1 VISTSAE
8 AIRDHLIGVLGGCTA
23 SEPVA
28 AAVELGIRN
37 EVAVRRALAS
47 AVNIGAAV
55 IRPTTTTPDR
65 PPARVTDIRDIRHS
79 ERERVRPTT
88 EHTSRPVVHWHRSG
102 EGPPL
107 LLLNGWTASGLAWPH
122 AWLRRLEEAYDVIRI
137 DNRGTGWS
145 RSAPTPFT
153 IVDLADDA
161 RDVLRASGIDRA
173 SVLGISMGGMIA
185 QELAIRHRD
194 AVERLV
200 LAATRPP
207 TPAHTPMSRAALR
220 LAMSRPQRDQ
230 PRREFVI
237 STWAQTTGDGFV
249 AAHPEAL
256 NELGDQVMRRITP
269 RSGRLNQMRAIMSWR
284 GPQRLSRVAAP
295 ATVVHGDQD
304 PLIDVDNGRRLAQL
318 IPSAHYV
325 ELSGV
330 GHLVAHE
337 AGDVLI
343 AALSQ

>member
-1 VISTSAE
+1 MISRSAE
-8 AIRDHLIGVLGGCTA
+8 AIRDRLIGILRPCTA
-23 SEPVA
+23 SEPIA

-37 EVAVRRALAS
+37 EAAVRRALAS
-47 AVNIGAAV
+47 AANIGAGV
-55 IRPTTTTPDR
+55 VRPTPTTQDR
-65 PPARVTDIRDIRHS
+65 PPARVVDIRDIRNF
-79 ERERVRPTT
+79 ERERAGNTADHRFRPA
-88 EHTSRPVVHWHRSG
+88 VHWHRSG
-102 EGPPL
+102 DGPPL
-107 LLLNGWTASGLAWPH
+107 LLLNGWTASGLAWPQ
-122 AWLRRLEEAYDVIRI
+122 AWLRRLEETYDVIRI

-145 RSAPTPFT
+145 RSAPSPFT
-153 IVDLADDA
+153 IVDLANDA
-161 RDVLRASGIDRA
+161 RDVLRASRIDRA
-173 SVLGISMGGMIA
+173 AVLGISMGGMIA
-185 QELAIRHRD
+185 QELAIRHSD
-194 AVERLV
+194 TVERLV

-237 STWAQTTGDGFV
+237 STWAQTTGDGFA

-256 NELGDQVMRRITP
+256 DELGDQIMQRITP
-269 RSGRLNQMRAIMSWR
+269 RSGRLNQMRAIMSWH

-304 PLIDVDNGRRLAQL
+304 PLIGVDNGRRLAQL
-318 IPSAHYV
+318 IPSAQYV
-325 ELSGV
+325 ELTGV